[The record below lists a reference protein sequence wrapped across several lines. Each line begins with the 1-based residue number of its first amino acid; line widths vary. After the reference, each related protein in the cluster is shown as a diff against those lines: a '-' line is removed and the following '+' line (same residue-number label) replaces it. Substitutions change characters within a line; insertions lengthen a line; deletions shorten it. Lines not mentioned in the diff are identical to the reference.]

1 MSRPCKITVVGS
13 FMMDLMSRTPHLPVA
28 GETVLGGPFKMGPG
42 GKGSNQA
49 VAAAR
54 LGANVS
60 MLVSLGEDYFGDVAY
75 KNLVDEGIN
84 VDFVKR
90 VPDVTTGA
98 ALIMV
103 DDSIGENMI
112 VAASGSNA
120 ELLCTD
126 VDKAKDQIC
135 SSDYVLLQLE
145 IPLETVEYT
154 ANMACDNN
162 VGVILNPAPGRP
174 LPDELLSKVDVL
186 TPNET
191 EAAIITGQA
200 VTDMESAEKAG
211 RILLERGCKNG
222 VITLGSGGALCV
234 NSSGVHHVPA
244 FQVEAIDTT
253 GAGDAFNGALTVGLA
268 EGMPLVD
275 AVRFAN
281 AAGAI
286 CVTRLGTSPAMPRR
300 TEVEKLLN

>member
-1 MSRPCKITVVGS
+1 MDRPCKITVVGS
-13 FMMDLMSRTPHLPVA
+13 FMMDLMSRTPRLPVA
-28 GETVLGGPFKMGPG
+28 GETVLGGPFRMGPG

-60 MLVSLGEDYFGDVAY
+60 MLVSLGEDYFGEVAY
-75 KNLVDEGIN
+75 GNLVDEGIN

-90 VPDVTTGA
+90 VPNVSTGA

-112 VAASGSNA
+112 VAAFGSNA
-120 ELLCTD
+120 ELLSTD
-126 VDKAKDQIC
+126 VDKAKDRIC
-135 SSDYVLLQLE
+135 SSRYVLLQLE
-145 IPLETVEYT
+145 IPIETVEYT
-154 ANMACDNN
+154 AAIAHDNN
-162 VGVILNPAPGRP
+162 IGIILNPAPGRP
-174 LPDELLSKVDVL
+174 VSNELLSKVDVL

-191 EAAIITGQA
+191 EAAILTDQA

-211 RILLERGCKNG
+211 RILLERGCKNV

-234 NSSGVHHVPA
+234 NSCGVHHVPA
-244 FQVEAIDTT
+244 FQVDAIDTT
-253 GAGDAFNGALTVGLA
+253 GAGDAFNGALTVALA
-268 EGMPLVD
+268 EGMPLAD

-300 TEVEKLLN
+300 TEIEELLG